1 MKKMLYIVPCLLLLM
16 SFIKWEPDFNRAKQ
30 IASEKHE
37 LILLNFSGSDW
48 CGPCMRTRKEIFDTD
63 VFIKYASENLVLVNA
78 DFPRLKK
85 NKLDDELAKSN
96 EALAD
101 IYNKDGEFPLTLLL
115 DAKGKVLKSWIGFPK
130 ESPIEFVE
138 YIKTFANGNK

>member
-1 MKKMLYIVPCLLLLM
+1 MKILITILL
-16 SFIKWEPDFNRAKQ
+16 FISLSGENTWLTDINKAKQ
-30 IASEKHE
+30 EAATNDK

-138 YIKTFANGNK
+138 YIK

>member
-1 MKKMLYIVPCLLLLM
+1 MKILISIFLFTFLIGENTWLTNINK
-16 SFIKWEPDFNRAKQ
+16 AKQ
-30 IASEKHE
+30 EAATNNK

-48 CGPCMRTRKEIFDTD
+48 CGPCMRTKKEIFDTD
-63 VFIKYASENLVLVNA
+63 VFIKYASKNLVLLNA

-85 NKLDDELAKSN
+85 NKLDDALTKSN

-101 IYNKDGEFPLTLLL
+101 MYNKEGEFPLTLLL

-130 ESPIEFVE
+130 ESPSEFVDQ
-138 YIKTFANGNK
+138 IKTISNGNK